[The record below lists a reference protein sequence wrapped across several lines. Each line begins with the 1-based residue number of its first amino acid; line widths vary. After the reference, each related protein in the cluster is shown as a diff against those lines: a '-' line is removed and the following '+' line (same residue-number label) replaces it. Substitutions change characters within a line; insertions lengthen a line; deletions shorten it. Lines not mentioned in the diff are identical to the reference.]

1 MKQKE
6 IPQHAKLILLIRQ
19 NITEWKSL
27 RALVSSTSPISFAY
41 TCVSNHP
48 QRQSPVF

>member
-6 IPQHAKLILLIRQ
+6 ITQHAKLILLIRQ

-27 RALVSSTSPISFAY
+27 QALVSSTYPISIAY
-41 TCVSNHP
+41 MCH
-48 QRQSPVF
+48 